1 MQSDPK
7 SSLRPGRRAVI
18 TAAGTGLVAT
28 ACSSG
33 GDGKK
38 GSTQD
43 GGLFSSAPEP
53 TPAEAYAAFL
63 DELASLNDKVPNLAT
78 GDLAKTPAKLAIS
91 FPTLP
96 AAYNFALAADIVV
109 AKTLREHAY
118 LSDAPALGMTGKIIT
133 VGKSLLGSVLVP
145 TLGGKADGACVYY
158 YDATRDRA
166 YASTALV
173 TGDKWADFTKAVSEA
188 AADVDGLDAEQIKT
202 LVQEQQR
209 PYGNGPSLVV
219 AADGTL
225 TTLFPA
231 VKIGDETGPAK
242 LTIEAAKAEALLS
255 NLGKAVKASMA
266 NPEQFEVGTVE
277 RPGDGK
283 SHNGDRAYK
292 RTAKIHEGKK
302 AREATGPGPV
312 TQLAPLSGEGVRPS
326 IVVGPDTT
334 RLKAV
339 SLSFDDGPD
348 PQLNIKLVEMLT
360 KAKAACSFYNIG
372 RNAKAYPESTVRTV
386 VAGQELGCHS
396 WSHPQL
402 TRTNNLHREL
412 VETSELVGSLRGS
425 WPLVMRPPYGA
436 RNDRIDDEIRK
447 LHQSIQ
453 LWDVDTEDWRY
464 KSVPHNVDSVKNMS
478 RRGSIILMHEIHAA
492 SVESVPQI
500 LQWFEEQGFT
510 TVTNGEVGQGQ
521 MYPGYYYTHGL
532 DTNAS

>member
-38 GSTQD
+38 GSTQG

-225 TTLFPA
+225 TALFPA
-231 VKIGDETGPAK
+231 VKIGDEAGPAK
-242 LTIEAAKAEALLS
+242 
-255 NLGKAVKASMA
+255 
-266 NPEQFEVGTVE
+266 
-277 RPGDGK
+277 
-283 SHNGDRAYK
+283 
-292 RTAKIHEGKK
+292 
-302 AREATGPGPV
+302 
-312 TQLAPLSGEGVRPS
+312 
-326 IVVGPDTT
+326 
-334 RLKAV
+334 
-339 SLSFDDGPD
+339 
-348 PQLNIKLVEMLT
+348 
-360 KAKAACSFYNIG
+360 
-372 RNAKAYPESTVRTV
+372 
-386 VAGQELGCHS
+386 
-396 WSHPQL
+396 
-402 TRTNNLHREL
+402 
-412 VETSELVGSLRGS
+412 
-425 WPLVMRPPYGA
+425 
-436 RNDRIDDEIRK
+436 
-447 LHQSIQ
+447 
-453 LWDVDTEDWRY
+453 
-464 KSVPHNVDSVKNMS
+464 
-478 RRGSIILMHEIHAA
+478 
-492 SVESVPQI
+492 
-500 LQWFEEQGFT
+500 
-510 TVTNGEVGQGQ
+510 
-521 MYPGYYYTHGL
+521 
-532 DTNAS
+532 